1 MKKFINKVNSLAT
14 KACVCL
20 TTLVASVVS
29 MVCPAY
35 AVTINS
41 NPPDFDTAAGA
52 LLDNIF
58 NIITVIGIAAIIF
71 GIFSLAMSFMQEQPE
86 RRTQGISCIAA
97 GALIVTTK
105 IFLTKM
111 GYIS

>member
-71 GIFSLAMSFMQEQPE
+71 GGFTFGMSFAQEQPE
-86 RRTQGISCIAA
+86 RKTQGISCIAA
-97 GALIVTTK
+97 GAFIVAIK
-105 IFLTKM
+105 ILLTKM